1 MHVVTAVLWFAL
13 GITLVLLVFDS
24 ALRTFVL
31 PRGATPVVSRATFI
45 GLRMVFNGLA
55 RAARTYDGRDSVMA
69 LYGPVGLL
77 LLPVVWMVM
86 VVTAYTAMFHALGV
100 SGFERAFEMSG
111 SSLFTLGFVRPP
123 DLPTNILAFAE
134 AATGLGL
141 LGLLIAYLPT
151 IYTAFSRREV
161 RVAQLEVR
169 AGQPPAGVNVLVR
182 AQQMERF
189 HLLDDFWRTWQEWF
203 TELEETHV
211 SIGVLSF
218 FRSPVGHRSW
228 VTASGAVLDAAS
240 LRLAAV
246 DLGFD
251 PEAGICVRA
260 GFFALRAVADYFGIP
275 YDPDPHP
282 GDAISIT
289 KDEFLEACDQLA
301 AAGIPVRADRDA
313 AWFDFTGWRVNYD
326 VAAARPGRLRDGA
339 VRAVVVRPVLALPA
353 GHDAAGPAAPDRAVE
368 LEQAALG
375 LGVAVVEA
383 DEPLEAEGPSER
395 FVVDAQE
402 ERVARDLARV
412 RGHGATLAVERGGD
426 VDRAS

>member
-1 MHVVTAVLWFAL
+1 MHVLSQILWFAL
-13 GITLVLLVFDS
+13 GIGLLVLVFDS
-24 ALRTFVL
+24 VIRTFVL
-31 PRGATPVVSRATFI
+31 LRAATPLVTRVVFI
-45 GLRMVFNGLA
+45 GLRSCFNLVA
-55 RAARTYDGRDSVMA
+55 RAARTYDGRDSVMS
-69 LYGPVGLL
+69 LFGPIGLL
-77 LLPVVWMVM
+77 MLPAVWSLMILG
-86 VVTAYTAMFHALGV
+86 AFTAMFHALGV
-100 SGFERAFEMSG
+100 RGFERAFEMSG

-123 DLPTNILAFAE
+123 DLPTNVLAFLE

-151 IYTAFSRREV
+151 IYSAFSRREV

-169 AGQPPAGVNVLVR
+169 AGNPPAGVNVLIR

-189 HLLDDFWRTWQEWF
+189 HLLDDFWRSWQEWF

-211 SIGVLSF
+211 SMGVLSF

-246 DLGFD
+246 DLPFD

-282 GDAISIT
+282 GDTISIT
-289 KDEFLEACDQLA
+289 KDEFLEACDALVE
-301 AAGIPVRADRDA
+301 AGLPVRADRDA

-326 VAAARPGRLRDGA
+326 VPLLGLAGFVMVPYAPWSSDRSLRYQRASLRLGRR
-339 VRAVVVRPVLALPA
+339 RAV
-353 GHDAAGPAAPDRAVE
+353 
-368 LEQAALG
+368 
-375 LGVAVVEA
+375 
-383 DEPLEAEGPSER
+383 
-395 FVVDAQE
+395 
-402 ERVARDLARV
+402 
-412 RGHGATLAVERGGD
+412 
-426 VDRAS
+426 